1 MRNKDKVLAWIEKN
15 FETDQITI
23 EDYPLFPSGQLIKD
37 KNGGQMVVFYD
48 FMTGRIETV
57 LPSNS

>member
-1 MRNKDKVLAWIEKN
+1 MRNKDKVLAWIEEN

-48 FMTGRIETV
+48 IVYGRIETV